1 MKIGICGI
9 SGRMGGA
16 ILTTML
22 ERNHELACAFDAPD
36 SPHIGK
42 DAGLYGGHEE
52 LGVLISAPGALSG
65 EALID
70 FSSVKASLDILE
82 KAVQANIPIVIGT
95 TGFDSQQKEQIEKA
109 SEDIPILFSP
119 NYSLGV
125 NLLFKLTEITTQA
138 LEGSNFDVEVFEAH
152 HRNKVD
158 SPSGTAVKLV
168 EIIKNSSAALEA
180 AKEITGREG
189 IVGKRTDD
197 EIGIF
202 AMRGGD
208 IVGEHTVFYA
218 GMDERIELTHRATK
232 RTAFGRGAVVG
243 AEFIAQKK
251 SGLYT
256 MFDVL
261 GF

>member
-9 SGRMGGA
+9 SGRMGSA
-16 ILTTML
+16 ILTVVL
-22 ERNHELACAFDAPD
+22 DRNHNLACAFDAPD
-36 SPHIGK
+36 SPHLGK
-42 DAGLYGGHEE
+42 DAGIYGGHED
-52 LGVLISAPGALSG
+52 LGVAISAPGKISG
-65 EALID
+65 DVLID
-70 FSSVKASLDILE
+70 FSSVKATLNVLSQ
-82 KAVQANIPIVIGT
+82 AVESKIPLVIGT
-95 TGFDSQQKEQIEKA
+95 TGFDSKEKDEIEKA
-109 SEDIPILFSP
+109 SKEIPILFSP

-158 SPSGTAVKLV
+158 SPSGTAKKLV

-180 AKEITGREG
+180 AKEITGRDG

-218 GMDERIELTHRATK
+218 GVDERIELTHRASN